1 MTEYYTT
8 AVLHWQAAIRLFV
21 MKCSLNVT
29 KCFAMV
35 IPKRPKQKETNI
47 SHFPIDTK
55 KGKRYICP
63 IKR

>member
-1 MTEYYTT
+1 MIMTEYYTT

-35 IPKRPKQKETNI
+35 TPK
-47 SHFPIDTK
+47 
-55 KGKRYICP
+55 CP
-63 IKR
+63 E